1 MGQHVVGPVSKPVQ
15 AILDRLARVTAHLP
29 EVSVERDGFGHS
41 VLKAGKR
48 SFVIVGDGHGEGEGP
63 GLSIKTDPVT
73 QDLLV
78 RGGDFERTP
87 YIGQHGWVTARGRA
101 ATLPWKKIEGLV
113 EDAWRA
119 VAPKRLVKKL
129 DQK

>member
-1 MGQHVVGPVSKPVQ
+1 MGQHIVAPVSKQ
-15 AILDRLARVTAHLP
+15 AQAVLDRLDRLTKHLP
-29 EVSVERDGFGHS
+29 EVTVERDGFGHS

-48 SFVIVGDGHGEGEGP
+48 AFVLVGEGDGETP
-63 GLSIKTDPVT
+63 GLHIKTDPVT

-87 YIGQHGWVTARGRA
+87 YLGQHGWVTAWGKA
-101 ATLPWKKIEGLV
+101 ANLPWKKIEGLV

-129 DQK
+129 DQE

>member
-1 MGQHVVGPVSKPVQ
+1 MGKHVVGPVSKQ
-15 AILDRLARVTAHLP
+15 AQAVLDRLARLTEHLP
-29 EVSVERDGFGHS
+29 DVTVERDGFGHS

-48 SFVIVGDGHGEGEGP
+48 SFVIVGEGDGETP
-63 GLSIKTDPVT
+63 GLHIKTDPVT

-87 YIGQHGWVTARGRA
+87 YLGQHGWVTAWGKA
-101 ATLPWKKIEGLV
+101 SALPWKKIEGLV

-119 VAPKRLVKKL
+119 VAPRRLVKIL
-129 DQK
+129 DEE

>member
-1 MGQHVVGPVSKPVQ
+1 MGHQPSRPVTRAEQV
-15 AILDRLARVTAHLP
+15 ILDRLKRLTDRLPDVT
-29 EVSVERDGFGHS
+29 VERDGFGHS

-48 SFVIVGDGHGEGEGP
+48 SFVIVGEGDGERP
-63 GLSIKTDPVT
+63 TLSIKTDPVT

-78 RGGDFERTP
+78 QQGLFQRTP
-87 YIGQHGWVTARGRA
+87 FIGQHGWVTAWGKSPD
-101 ATLPWKKIEGLV
+101 LPWPTIEGLV

-129 DQK
+129 DEGG